1 MCFRSPPPPPAPAPL
16 PPAPTPPAPPS
27 PLPPALPDQLPDA
40 EVRPVN
46 PAVREA
52 QSKLGTKKGKKG
64 STADLRIDKKK
75 TPNIG
80 QLMGTPINT
89 GNTNTTGGLQ

>member
-75 TPNIG
+75 IPAEQFSRTFV
-80 QLMGTPINT
+80 NT
-89 GNTNTTGGLQ
+89 GNTNNTGGIQ

>member
-40 EVRPVN
+40 EVSPVN

-64 STADLRIDKKK
+64 STADLRIDKKRI
-75 TPNIG
+75 PVE
-80 QLMGTPINT
+80 QFSRVPINT
-89 GNTNTTGGLQ
+89 GNTNTAGGLQ

>member
-1 MCFRSPPPPPAPAPL
+1 MCFFGRSRSHAPPPPL
-16 PPAPTPPAPPS
+16 PPAPVPPS
-27 PLPPALPDQLPDA
+27 PPPVPEPLPQE

-64 STADLRIDKKK
+64 STGDLMIKK
-75 TPNIG
+75 PQNVSG
-80 QLMGTPINT
+80 SESSLNV
-89 GNTNTTGGLQ
+89 GNVSNTGGLQ

>member
-1 MCFRSPPPPPAPAPL
+1 MCFRAPSPPPAPAPL
-16 PPAPTPPAPPS
+16 PPAPPAPPA
-27 PLPPALPDQLPDA
+27 PLPPALPDALPDA

-75 TPNIG
+75 TPTTA
-80 QLMGTPINT
+80 MGSPVNT
-89 GNTNTTGGLQ
+89 GNTNNTGGLQ

>member
-16 PPAPTPPAPPS
+16 PPAPTPPAPPC

-75 TPNIG
+75 TPTPTG
-80 QLMGTPINT
+80 AGTPINT
-89 GNTNTTGGLQ
+89 GNTNQTGGIQ

>member
-1 MCFRSPPPPPAPAPL
+1 MCFFRSPKPPAAPPPL
-16 PPAPTPPAPPS
+16 PPAPVPPS
-27 PLPPALPDQLPDA
+27 PPPVPEPVPEE

-46 PAVREA
+46 PQVREA